1 MLILKIIG
9 LLLLVILALLLIAVL
24 HTLLMPGKKSTYVA
38 QPDPE
43 REKRYAEKL
52 SKMIRYETVSYPR
65 EHDVPKFEGFHDVL
79 KELFPRVFQ
88 ELEVTDIDG
97 NLLIYW
103 KGKKQEKPLVGHGIF
118 PGM

>member
-1 MLILKIIG
+1 MGIFMLILKIIG

-52 SKMIRYETVSYPR
+52 SKMIRYETVSGGAR
-65 EHDVPKFEGFHDVL
+65 CSKV
-79 KELFPRVFQ
+79 
-88 ELEVTDIDG
+88 
-97 NLLIYW
+97 
-103 KGKKQEKPLVGHGIF
+103 
-118 PGM
+118 